1 MTGDHF
7 NEVAYDFYK
16 NGIKASIDN
25 GGSTTLKAT
34 AEGHLEVAI
43 HGPRLP
49 FGSVHTESLEPEFQ
63 VDAVYDIN
71 PEQMI
76 ETTGINVPGTTSA
89 TITGDNNLFECSTG
103 TTAYSFASLQTK
115 DRLRY
120 RPGQG
125 SIVRYTAVFSEPV
138 ASSILVAGC
147 GTSESG
153 FYFGYNGTSFGILH
167 STGGVREIQTL
178 TITTA
183 STDTNDYEVELSG
196 TTFNVTATNNGS
208 TTKTAYEIAQGTYTG
223 WKAEQRGNTVI
234 FLADSVGDKTGSF
247 SIAQTGAA
255 TPTAGTFA
263 ETLAG
268 VAGTDTWIPQS
279 SWNGDKLDGTGASG
293 ITLDPQTGNVFQIK
307 IQYLG
312 FGGVTFEVEG
322 AFAGNNPDFITVHS
336 INFPNS
342 QTTTSITQPSFPYTM
357 SAYSAGSSTDVSV
370 ATGSCAGFVEGK
382 KKLTGPRLTY
392 NRETNG
398 FVSSAADTYYP
409 LFTVRNDLIH
419 GHNGT
424 ERANQSVV
432 NLLSISCSHDDA
444 TPIAFY
450 LIKNAT
456 LAGTP
461 DFQAF
466 STDSCTYWD
475 IAATT
480 CTIDKN
486 EQLLT
491 SIQTGQASGETL
503 VLPDD
508 VKLNPGDTITLA
520 ARAVT
525 GNATYVNASL
535 NTRED
540 Q

>member
-1 MTGDHF
+1 MANTL

-16 NGIKASIDN
+16 NGIRAGTDD
-25 GGSTTLKAT
+25 GGSATLKAT
-34 AEGHLEVAI
+34 AEGHLEVAV
-43 HGPRLP
+43 HSPRLP
-49 FGSVHTESLEPEFQ
+49 FGSIHTESLEPEFQ

-76 ETTGINVPGTTSA
+76 KTTGINVPGTTSA
-89 TITGDNNLFECSTG
+89 TITGSNNLFKCSTG
-103 TTAYSFASLQTK
+103 TTAYSFSSLQTRE
-115 DRLRY
+115 RLRY

-125 SIVRYTAVFSEPV
+125 AVARFTALFSEPA
-138 ASSILVAGC
+138 ASSILVSGV
-147 GTSESG
+147 GTAESG

-178 TITTA
+178 TITTG
-183 STDTNDYEVELSG
+183 STATNDYEVTLGG

-223 WKAEQRGNTVI
+223 WTAEQRGNTII
-234 FLADSVGDKTGSF
+234 FLAASVGNKTGTF
-247 SIAQTGAA
+247 SLAQTGAA
-255 TPTAGTFA
+255 TPAAGSFA

-268 VAGTDTWIPQS
+268 VASTDTWIPQS
-279 SWNGDKLDGTGASG
+279 SWNGDKLDGTGPSG
-293 ITLDPQTGNVFQIK
+293 ITLDPQTGNVFQIQ

-312 FGGVTFEVEG
+312 FGAVTFQVEG
-322 AFAGNNPDFITVHS
+322 AFAGNNPDFVTAHS

-357 SAYSAGSSTDVSV
+357 SAYSAGSTTDVYV
-370 ATGSCAGFVEGK
+370 ATASCAGFIEGK
-382 KKLTGPRLTY
+382 KKLTGPRMTY
-392 NRETNG
+392 NRETSG
-398 FVSSAADTYYP
+398 FVGSTASTYYP
-409 LFTVRNDLIH
+409 LFTFRNDLIH

-432 NLLSISCSHDDA
+432 NILSMSCSHDDA
-444 TPIAFY
+444 TPIGFY

-461 DFQAF
+461 DFQEF
-466 STDSCTYWD
+466 STESCTYWD
-475 IAATT
+475 TAATT
-480 CTIDKN
+480 CTIDAN
-486 EQLLT
+486 EQLIT
-491 SIQTGQASGETL
+491 SLQTGQASGETL
-503 VLPDD
+503 SFPDD
-508 VKLNPGDTITLA
+508 LKIMPGETVTLA

-525 GNATYVNASL
+525 GSATYVNASL